1 MSAMILLSSHGG
13 TWFHALVDGAQR
25 LDLTIRL
32 SNAEAMINRTPSI
45 DVRRRLAEQW
55 NAS

>member
-1 MSAMILLSSHGG
+1 MSAMTLLSSCGR
-13 TWFHALVDGAQR
+13 TWFHALADGAQC
-25 LDLTIRL
+25 LDLPIRL
-32 SNAEAMINRTPSI
+32 SNAEARVNRTPSI

>member
-1 MSAMILLSSHGG
+1 MSAMTLLSSRGR
-13 TWFHALVDGAQR
+13 TWFHALADGAQR
-25 LDLTIRL
+25 LDLTIWL
-32 SNAEAMINRTPSI
+32 SNAEARVNRTPSI

>member
-1 MSAMILLSSHGG
+1 MSAMTLLSSRGR
-13 TWFHALVDGAQR
+13 TWFHALADGAQR

-32 SNAEAMINRTPSI
+32 SNAEARVNRTPSI